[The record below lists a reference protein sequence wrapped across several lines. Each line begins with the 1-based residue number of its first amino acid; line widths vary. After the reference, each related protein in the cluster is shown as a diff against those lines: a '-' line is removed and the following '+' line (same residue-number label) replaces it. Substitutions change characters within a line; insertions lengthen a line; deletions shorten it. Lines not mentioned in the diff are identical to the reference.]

1 MRLNELSPASGSKRP
16 AKRLGRGIG
25 SGLGKTC
32 GRGHKGFKSRSGSS
46 VKPGFEGGQMPLQR
60 RLPKFGFNS
69 LASRKNGEIT
79 FLGLNKACLM
89 LDGQEINLDKL
100 KALGLVRKRISKLKV
115 INKGKLSCKPKIND
129 VNIILTQSASRM
141 ITSPD
146 QGMLNR

>member
-1 MRLNELSPASGSKRP
+1 
-16 AKRLGRGIG
+16 
-25 SGLGKTC
+25 
-32 GRGHKGFKSRSGSS
+32 
-46 VKPGFEGGQMPLQR
+46 
-60 RLPKFGFNS
+60 
-69 LASRKNGEIT
+69 
-79 FLGLNKACLM
+79 M

-146 QGMLNR
+146 QGMLNS